1 MGKPMELRPIQ
12 NVYIRGKNAT
22 QSPVM
27 PKMSVCIGHRLD
39 RLVRAELPSLA

>member
-1 MGKPMELRPIQ
+1 M
-12 NVYIRGKNAT
+12 YIRGKNAT

-39 RLVRAELPSLA
+39 RLLVRAELPSLA